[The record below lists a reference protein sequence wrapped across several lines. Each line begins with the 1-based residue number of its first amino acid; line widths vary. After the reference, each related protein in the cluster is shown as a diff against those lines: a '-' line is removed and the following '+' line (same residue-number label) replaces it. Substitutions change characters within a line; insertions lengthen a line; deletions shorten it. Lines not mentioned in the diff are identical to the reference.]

1 MTYFLGNK
9 PILEDYWR
17 GIILYGQNVAC
28 YKFALGKALLEIG
41 LLGKTFVTLEEL
53 AEPFSRHIT
62 ENLKIFDK
70 QTTSRSSKF
79 LDACRQFNREEL
91 SKDELISTTVKLGF
105 ANVIDAFH
113 ILNKGE
119 IPVRFFTDERRS
131 RNKGIA
137 ITDNLLELLGLYQGQ
152 NLFQEV
158 DGRWRMVAAAWEL
171 KLSRNM
177 IRVHY
182 DEERENIFTVFNNR
196 RQDVTSCRDS
206 IAGSQKG
213 KCFYCY
219 RNISIQSGSED
230 LADVDHFFP
239 HMLASKK
246 LSVNFDGLG
255 NLVLAC
261 KECNR
266 GQNGKFEQLPE
277 RDYLKRLYKRNEFFC
292 GSTHPLRDNV
302 KEHVGKTEPERR
314 KFLSS
319 LYDWAKTG
327 PLVNS
332 NWQPILEYGTGF

>member
-1 MTYFLGNK
+1 MTDFLGNE

-41 LLGKTFVTLEEL
+41 LLSKTFV
-53 AEPFSRHIT
+53 
-62 ENLKIFDK
+62 
-70 QTTSRSSKF
+70 
-79 LDACRQFNREEL
+79 
-91 SKDELISTTVKLGF
+91 
-105 ANVIDAFH
+105 
-113 ILNKGE
+113 
-119 IPVRFFTDERRS
+119 
-131 RNKGIA
+131 
-137 ITDNLLELLGLYQGQ
+137 
-152 NLFQEV
+152 
-158 DGRWRMVAAAWEL
+158 
-171 KLSRNM
+171 
-177 IRVHY
+177 
-182 DEERENIFTVFNNR
+182 NR
-196 RQDVTSCRDS
+196 RKDVTSCRDS
-206 IAGSQKG
+206 IAGYQKG

-246 LSVNFDGLG
+246 LSVNFDGLW

-266 GQNGKFEQLPE
+266 GQNGKFEQLPD

-292 GSTHPLRDNV
+292 GSTHPLRDSV
-302 KEHVGKTEPERR
+302 KEHAGKTEPERR